1 MNNSVSP
8 PNYYILEHHGIKG
21 QKWGVRRFQNK
32 DGTLTAEGRQRQ
44 LESRNIPNCKKL
56 TNYKGP
62 MYFISTSNM
71 DDKTLEPRVVDNYFT
86 RNGYEDNTTKRVSFA
101 PSVNRCL
108 MGLSQDVS
116 NKDFYVYEPSDR
128 SNLDIYKPN
137 PKAVP
142 DSSVTGEL
150 WVTTPVKLKRVGKI
164 HCTGDDGKEGKK
176 FNYGT
181 HTAELYGWNFEWIA
195 DRKNTASVNLGKKYG
210 FVEDNPNKHGH
221 NWKDDW
227 SEEYAIMYRP
237 VKYLAH
243 HGIKG
248 QKWGIRRTPE
258 QLGHDVNK
266 TFNRYY
272 NSKFD
277 KSFKKAYD
285 IKSDPGWTSETI
297 RSNNGGYA
305 PANEKLVRFT
315 NNAPS
320 EAKNV
325 KKSVGRYFIAGD
337 SWDYET
343 YGELY
348 TQGMLS
354 PTNKPKKDPKAKVS
368 LTIDTT
374 KNFKI
379 ADINTSTDIVEK
391 YVKHESLDIRT
402 MRKAKYTDETLRY
415 LGKRTPKSVKRA
427 LEYDQDVVDSYN
439 AQINTPE
446 TMNKIVSDA
455 AKMGYDAI
463 ADPIDY
469 GVAGYPLILT
479 STKNLKTKT
488 AKAQPLSTYY

>member
-44 LESRNIPNCKKL
+44 LESRNSRGSAKVDESKTSNIPNCKKL

-101 PSVNRCL
+101 PSVNQCL

-164 HCTGDDGKEGKK
+164 YCTGDDGKEGKK

-181 HTAELYGWNFEWIA
+181 HTAELYGWNFEWQM
-195 DRKNTASVNLGKKYG
+195 
-210 FVEDNPNKHGH
+210 H
-221 NWKDDW
+221 
-227 SEEYAIMYRP
+227 RP

-266 TFNRYY
+266 TFNRFY

-277 KSFKKAYD
+277 KSFKKKYD

-315 NNAPS
+315 NDAPS

-354 PTNKPKKDPKAKVS
+354 PTNKPKKDPKAKVA

-391 YVKHESLDIRT
+391 YVKYEGLDIRT
-402 MRKAKYTDETLRY
+402 MRKAKYTDETLRS
-415 LGKRTPKSVKRA
+415 LGKRTPNSVKRA
-427 LEYDQDVVDSYN
+427 LEYDQDVVNSYN

>member
-44 LESRNIPNCKKL
+44 LESRNSRGSAKVDESKTSNIPNCKKL

-101 PSVNRCL
+101 PSVNQCL

-181 HTAELYGWNFEWIA
+181 HTAELYGWNFEWQ
-195 DRKNTASVNLGKKYG
+195 
-210 FVEDNPNKHGH
+210 
-221 NWKDDW
+221 
-227 SEEYAIMYRP
+227 MYRP

-266 TFNRYY
+266 TFNRFY

-277 KSFKKAYD
+277 KSFKKKYD

-315 NNAPS
+315 NDAPS

-354 PTNKPKKDPKAKVS
+354 PTNKPKKDPKAKVA

-391 YVKHESLDIRT
+391 YVKYEGLDIRT
-402 MRKAKYTDETLRY
+402 MRKAKYTDETLRS
-415 LGKRTPKSVKRA
+415 LGKRTPNSVKRA
-427 LEYDQDVVDSYN
+427 LEYDQDVVNSYN

>member
-8 PNYYILEHHGIKG
+8 PNYYILE
-21 QKWGVRRFQNK
+21 
-32 DGTLTAEGRQRQ
+32 
-44 LESRNIPNCKKL
+44 
-56 TNYKGP
+56 
-62 MYFISTSNM
+62 
-71 DDKTLEPRVVDNYFT
+71 
-86 RNGYEDNTTKRVSFA
+86 
-101 PSVNRCL
+101 
-108 MGLSQDVS
+108 
-116 NKDFYVYEPSDR
+116 
-128 SNLDIYKPN
+128 
-137 PKAVP
+137 
-142 DSSVTGEL
+142 
-150 WVTTPVKLKRVGKI
+150 
-164 HCTGDDGKEGKK
+164 
-176 FNYGT
+176 
-181 HTAELYGWNFEWIA
+181 
-195 DRKNTASVNLGKKYG
+195 
-210 FVEDNPNKHGH
+210 
-221 NWKDDW
+221 
-227 SEEYAIMYRP
+227 
-237 VKYLAH
+237 H

-266 TFNRYY
+266 TFNRFY
-272 NSKFD
+272 NSKFN
-277 KSFKKAYD
+277 KSFRKAYD
-285 IKSDPGWTSETI
+285 IKSAPGWTNETI
-297 RSNNGGYA
+297 KTNNGGYT
-305 PANEKLVRFT
+305 PTNKKIVRFT
-315 NNAPS
+315 NNAPN

-348 TQGMLS
+348 TQGLLS
-354 PTNKPKKDPKAKVS
+354 PTNKPKKDPKAKVA

-379 ADINTSTDIVEK
+379 ADINTSTDIIDK
-391 YVKHESLDIRT
+391 YVKHEGLDIRT
-402 MRKAKYTDETLRY
+402 MRKAKYTDETLRS

-479 STKNLKTKT
+479 STKNLKPKT
-488 AKAQPLSTYY
+488 AKAQPLGTYY

>member
-8 PNYYILEHHGIKG
+8 PNYYILE
-21 QKWGVRRFQNK
+21 
-32 DGTLTAEGRQRQ
+32 
-44 LESRNIPNCKKL
+44 
-56 TNYKGP
+56 
-62 MYFISTSNM
+62 
-71 DDKTLEPRVVDNYFT
+71 
-86 RNGYEDNTTKRVSFA
+86 
-101 PSVNRCL
+101 
-108 MGLSQDVS
+108 
-116 NKDFYVYEPSDR
+116 
-128 SNLDIYKPN
+128 
-137 PKAVP
+137 
-142 DSSVTGEL
+142 
-150 WVTTPVKLKRVGKI
+150 
-164 HCTGDDGKEGKK
+164 
-176 FNYGT
+176 
-181 HTAELYGWNFEWIA
+181 
-195 DRKNTASVNLGKKYG
+195 
-210 FVEDNPNKHGH
+210 
-221 NWKDDW
+221 
-227 SEEYAIMYRP
+227 
-237 VKYLAH
+237 H

-391 YVKHESLDIRT
+391 YVKHEGLDLRT
-402 MRKAKYTDETLRY
+402 MRKAKYTDETLRSI
-415 LGKRTPKSVKRA
+415 GKRTPKSVKRA

-479 STKNLKTKT
+479 RTKNLKTKT